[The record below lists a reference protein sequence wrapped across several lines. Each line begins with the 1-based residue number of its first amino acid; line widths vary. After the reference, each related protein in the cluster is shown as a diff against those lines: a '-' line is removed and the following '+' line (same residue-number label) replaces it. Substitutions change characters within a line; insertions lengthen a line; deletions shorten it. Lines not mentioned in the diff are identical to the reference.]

1 MRSQRDTQSWRC
13 ESLERNAA
21 AMAMRVGVSKIA
33 SPLRP
38 FCAAQSLLQTKF
50 AQSAAVRMQEL
61 AETDSRQLVAK
72 R

>member
-1 MRSQRDTQSWRC
+1 
-13 ESLERNAA
+13 
-21 AMAMRVGVSKIA
+21 MAMRVGVSKIA